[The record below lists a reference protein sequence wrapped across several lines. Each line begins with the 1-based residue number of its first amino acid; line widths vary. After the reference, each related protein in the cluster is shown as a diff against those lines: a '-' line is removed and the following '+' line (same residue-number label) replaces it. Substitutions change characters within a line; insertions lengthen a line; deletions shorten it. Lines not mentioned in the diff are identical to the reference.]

1 MLLHTLFFLFLL
13 FLNFYCKNVILISGK
28 LFTFSFTQMHEN
40 CIVCKRKC
48 FFKHRLVLCKK
59 YAFSSSFPELHFSI
73 HSFFIFL
80 HSLKSDLNCHLNK
93 VPLREFLQWIYNIK
107 LVVKF
112 TVSFVYVAKLNC
124 ICDVQGGT
132 TTLMMVS
139 FTETDRMR
147 KRRVECCWE
156 SRGKIVW
163 AVA

>member
-1 MLLHTLFFLFLL
+1 MPFLPLFLSCT
-13 FLNFYCKNVILISGK
+13 FQFIL
-28 LFTFSFTQMHEN
+28 
-40 CIVCKRKC
+40 
-48 FFKHRLVLCKK
+48 
-59 YAFSSSFPELHFSI
+59 
-73 HSFFIFL
+73 FIFL

-156 SRGKIVW
+156 SRGENCLGSSISVLFPLSIMEVDQLM
-163 AVA
+163 ASCGSL